1 MIAGNGLSPIAPPWT
16 LLTAYD
22 LNEGIIKW
30 KIPLGKFPELAAKGI
45 KNTGT
50 HYRRCGRLTRQPAWC
65 CGRRSWTRLWRGFR
79 LSMKSAGANILCFV
93 PRRRRA

>member
-30 KIPLGKFPELAAKGI
+30 KIPLGKFPELLGQLKFLVHRHLGGKPQLI
-45 KNTGT
+45 EYK
-50 HYRRCGRLTRQPAWC
+50 
-65 CGRRSWTRLWRGFR
+65 
-79 LSMKSAGANILCFV
+79 
-93 PRRRRA
+93 